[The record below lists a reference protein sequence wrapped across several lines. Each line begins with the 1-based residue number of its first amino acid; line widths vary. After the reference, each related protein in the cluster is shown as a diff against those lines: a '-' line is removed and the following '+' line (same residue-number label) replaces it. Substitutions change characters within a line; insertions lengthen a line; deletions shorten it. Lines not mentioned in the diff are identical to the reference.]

1 MNRRH
6 DRHSR
11 VESSPLQPVV
21 VASLADASSRV
32 QKRFRGRLS
41 ERFGPNGKDE
51 SLDFHNPGHS
61 EEVVTHAW
69 KFLDII
75 REIDPA
81 LVSDLD
87 LELIRIEG
95 LAHDVV
101 QRSTKPRGRLRLRH
115 RGYRATDVPRAVR
128 SLGVAVGN
136 ELASA
141 RELLAELARYRF
153 PDGRHDVPVAD
164 PAFRKEIADDIGAT
178 FPAFKRNAEID
189 GDRGLK
195 MYQPHLTARSSLRAL
210 ALATADTRA
219 DIGSN
224 PDPDVYRRHGNAEF
238 RELRHAMKA
247 QVLNGIERL
256 EPQRRIQISRDIL
269 GWVREQIAFA
279 KWQKVLFF
287 ESLERNRRLNS
298 SPKASAIKKA
308 LRRQYRYFDSNI
320 RAVWKRCAKL
330 EREYGDP
337 RDAKA
342 FARRIREL
350 SAEQLRAL
358 FREMGYAR

>member
-6 DRHSR
+6 DRQSR
-11 VESSPLQPVV
+11 VESSPPQSVV
-21 VASLADASSRV
+21 VASLADASRRI
-32 QKRFRGRLS
+32 QKRFRRRLS
-41 ERFGPNGKDE
+41 EQFGPNGKEE

-75 REIDPA
+75 REIDPS

-87 LELIRIEG
+87 LELIQIEG

-101 QRSTKPRGRLRLRH
+101 QRSTKPAGRLRLRH
-115 RGYRATDVPRAVR
+115 RGYRATEVPQAVR
-128 SLGVAVGN
+128 DLGVAVGN

-141 RELLAELARYRF
+141 RELLGELARYRF
-153 PDGRHDVPVAD
+153 PDGRYVFPMDD
-164 PAFRKEIADDIGAT
+164 PAFRREIADDIGAT
-178 FPAFKRNAEID
+178 FPAFQPNAEIN
-189 GDRGLK
+189 GDRGVK

-219 DIGSN
+219 DIGSS
-224 PDPDVYRRHGNAEF
+224 PDPDVYRQHGNAEF
-238 RELRHAMKA
+238 RELRHALKA
-247 QVLNGIERL
+247 QLLNGIKRL
-256 EPQRRIQISRDIL
+256 EPRRRVQISRDIL
-269 GWVREQIAFA
+269 GWVRGQIAFA
-279 KWQKVLFF
+279 KWQKVLFLD
-287 ESLERNRRLNS
+287 SLERNRRLNS
-298 SPKASAIKKA
+298 SPKAAAIKKA

-320 RAVWKRCAKL
+320 REVRTRCAKL

-337 RDAKA
+337 ADAKA
-342 FARRIREL
+342 FARRIREM
-350 SAEQLRAL
+350 STEQLHAL